1 MAVRELA
8 CRYLDDG
15 LIAAHHA
22 AIPTDIAGSL
32 AALIGSIRTSAHY
45 PADAGSAEVR
55 A

>member
-1 MAVRELA
+1 MAVRDLA

-32 AALIGSIRTSAHY
+32 SALIGSIRTSAHY
-45 PADAGSAEVR
+45 PANAWSAEVR